1 MKKPFFYDERLVGAA
16 GKIAAIVLPLTQVA
30 LGLAVVYRAYVLNQP
45 DHEFN
50 DLRIILG
57 LSIVSYIGAS
67 LYWGGYY
74 PVLKIRTLLIIY
86 FVFVVVLFTICSII
100 YGLPTLDNWMNT
112 LLPALVAPAIL
123 VGLYAGVAYL
133 GQRRIEKEL
142 SALDDA
148 KRE

>member
-1 MKKPFFYDERLVGAA
+1 
-16 GKIAAIVLPLTQVA
+16 
-30 LGLAVVYRAYVLNQP
+30 VYRAYVLNQP

-74 PVLKIRTLLIIY
+74 PVLKAKTLLIIY
-86 FVFVVVLFTICSII
+86 FVFVIGLFTICSMI
-100 YGLPTLDNWMNT
+100 YGLPTLDNWTST
-112 LLPALVAPAIL
+112 LLPALVGPAVL
-123 VGLYAGVAYL
+123 VGLYAGVAHL
-133 GQRRIEKEL
+133 GQKHIEKEL
-142 SALDDA
+142 ASLEEA